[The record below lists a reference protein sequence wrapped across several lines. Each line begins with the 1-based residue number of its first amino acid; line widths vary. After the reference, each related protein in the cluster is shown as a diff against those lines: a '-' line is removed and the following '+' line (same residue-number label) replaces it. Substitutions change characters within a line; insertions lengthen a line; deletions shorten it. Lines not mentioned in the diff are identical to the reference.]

1 MMCLCGLFHTRNGFL
16 RPRALMKKKRTLD
29 QLSPALQRA
38 LTSGTWCENC
48 FAADLGIR
56 QPELFE
62 QGGKTFVEGRCNICG
77 TACVMEFPLGEAPG
91 TGALS

>member
-1 MMCLCGLFHTRNGFL
+1 M
-16 RPRALMKKKRTLD
+16 PPALMKKKRSLD

-38 LTSGTWCENC
+38 LTSGTWCDNC

-62 QGGKTFVEGRCNICG
+62 QGGKTFVEGRCNSCG
-77 TACVMEFPLGEAPG
+77 TPCVMEFPLGGTPG
-91 TGALS
+91 AGALS